1 MRGSSALSIRVVDF
15 AVGPHGEAGWSS
27 GSAFWYRGSSGW
39 TKPVLCELGDSFSW
53 SSTSHFPVIAV
64 SISCHETGFSWPD
77 IKNHQVLFSSS
88 KHGKSWYVGSPSLL
102 LLVFTLS
109 FWEFWPIV
117 PCHVHGFRGLLAHAS
132 TTQRPWGDARD
143 DQNPWVL
150 EQVTTETP
158 GKRSW
163 SGISKEGISALRC
176 NAFGCFRWSMSHG
189 SRASAHQVVI
199 WTPSERFECLN
210 ASRLLF
216 QCLVA
221 VQWHVF
227 LKMFEAVAPPSSS
240 I

>member
-1 MRGSSALSIRVVDF
+1 MVKLVEAPDQLSGTGAHQAEPNPFSANLEIHFPDLALPTFQWLQFRFHAMKQDFHGLTSRIIKCFFHPPNMENLDMSALHLCFCSF
-15 AVGPHGEAGWSS
+15 LLYLF
-27 GSAFWYRGSSGW
+27 GSF
-39 TKPVLCELGDSFSW
+39 
-53 SSTSHFPVIAV
+53 
-64 SISCHETGFSWPD
+64 
-77 IKNHQVLFSSS
+77 
-88 KHGKSWYVGSPSLL
+88 
-102 LLVFTLS
+102 
-109 FWEFWPIV
+109 
-117 PCHVHGFRGLLAHAS
+117 GLLFLVMSMDFVGCWLTVHAS

-163 SGISKEGISALRC
+163 SGISKEGISALHC

-199 WTPSERFECLN
+199 WTPSECFECLN